1 MTSYDMSQSPRRQ
14 SPLLMPLVWGGSY
27 IMTRRHGLKIEKQNM
42 KGLKPPFLVFA
53 THQGFS
59 DYYIAPLAL
68 FPHRAIYVSD
78 VEGFTAFG
86 KGLYRALGCIAKRR
100 YVPDISVIIN
110 IRRALKMGQSVVLYP
125 ESRHS
130 NIGITA
136 AVPDNLGKLAKSLG
150 VPVVI
155 LSANGSYLAN
165 PFWNEEV
172 TRKVPIRARLECI
185 CDKER
190 LSKVTSDELQR
201 EIEKKLKYNEYEYQ
215 QQRGF
220 RISDRDRAQGLEKA
234 LFCCR
239 SCGKKYGMK
248 TDGSILS
255 CNYCKRQWELT
266 EDGRLVS
273 GSESISPPDW
283 YLWQKKLIEDE
294 TKNDMPAR
302 VFPVRTEAL
311 PNEKGFVSLGNGTLQ
326 LDKEGFTLSF
336 EGDGAKHLTFPHR
349 IRESVQTEYN
359 YRGRGCCIVLST
371 VHCCYYIYSD
381 APDFSP
387 TELQYIGEW
396 FYNRSK
402 RGAEKS

>member
-1 MTSYDMSQSPRRQ
+1 
-14 SPLLMPLVWGGSY
+14 
-27 IMTRRHGLKIEKQNM
+27 
-42 KGLKPPFLVFA
+42 
-53 THQGFS
+53 
-59 DYYIAPLAL
+59 
-68 FPHRAIYVSD
+68 
-78 VEGFTAFG
+78 
-86 KGLYRALGCIAKRR
+86 
-100 YVPDISVIIN
+100 
-110 IRRALKMGQSVVLYP
+110 
-125 ESRHS
+125 
-130 NIGITA
+130 
-136 AVPDNLGKLAKSLG
+136 
-150 VPVVI
+150 
-155 LSANGSYLAN
+155 
-165 PFWNEEV
+165 
-172 TRKVPIRARLECI
+172 
-185 CDKER
+185 
-190 LSKVTSDELQR
+190 
-201 EIEKKLKYNEYEYQ
+201 
-215 QQRGF
+215 
-220 RISDRDRAQGLEKA
+220 
-234 LFCCR
+234 
-239 SCGKKYGMK
+239 MK

-283 YLWQKKLIEDE
+283 YLWQKQLIEDE

-371 VHCCYYIYSD
+371 AHCCYYIYSD